1 MHLQSP
7 TETCLLSRPQTGS
20 LIVRAVV
27 KNLALA
33 SSGLVELL
41 VRVLENGVVD
51 DWRRRRLLRVEGVV
65 LGVGRAD
72 AAVRGRPDILFESA
86 GQGETKVMS
95 DLKRNREGAL
105 SGRQAYS

>member
-7 TETCLLSRPQTGS
+7 TETCLLSRPQAGS

-27 KNLALA
+27 KNLTLA
-33 SSGLVELL
+33 SSGLVEFR
-41 VRVLENGVVD
+41 VRVLQPGVVD

-86 GQGETKVMS
+86 NEGDVRSGTKS
-95 DLKRNREGAL
+95 
-105 SGRQAYS
+105 